1 MSFLKLFRTARLIKL
16 LRQGYTIRILLWT
29 FVQSF
34 KALPYVCLLIAML
47 FFIYAIIGMQVF
59 GNIKLNDESHINQHN
74 NFKTFFSALMLL
86 FRSATGES
94 WQEIMLSCLSGQ
106 ECEPDPSIAPL
117 TMSPDHEGG
126 CGTDFAYCYFVSFIF
141 FSSFLMLNLFVAV
154 IMDNF
159 EYLTRDSSILGP
171 HHLDE
176 FVRIWGEYDR
186 LAWFYRVILFPIICL
201 PQRLVLMNM
210 PVDEDMSVH
219 FTSTLIRRSASFGLI
234 CSRRPWTYWYLSTK
248 KSKLMFKRLDAST
261 LPEDILSNTNPL
273 PMMAHSAGSALTR
286 GGFVA
291 LSPISP
297 QELFLQPISSDI
309 DAGQQ
314 QNVGNSSD
322 SPVPS
327 TSESSTPSGRRPLS
341 QTPTRS
347 RPHITYSPLVCRTQ
361 ASVGEDDDEQGS
373 PETMRRGKACWET
386 QEGAAG
392 ERGSQLDINA
402 SPPRRYPSEPFLA
415 SQEDDHSP
423 DPSGPMET
431 LTFEAAVA
439 CSLGRSNTIGSAHP
453 RWRTGWQVPNGH
465 FRKRLMQTASAAGCD
480 PLSDTEEDDRC

>member
-1 MSFLKLFRTARLIKL
+1 M
-16 LRQGYTIRILLWT
+16 YE
-29 FVQSF
+29 
-34 KALPYVCLLIAML
+34 ML
-47 FFIYAIIGMQVF
+47 T
-59 GNIKLNDESHINQHN
+59 H
-74 NFKTFFSALMLL
+74 
-86 FRSATGES
+86 
-94 WQEIMLSCLSGQ
+94 
-106 ECEPDPSIAPL
+106 
-117 TMSPDHEGG
+117 MSPPLGLG
-126 CGTDFAYCYFVSFIF
+126 KKCPAKIAYK
-141 FSSFLMLNLFVAV
+141 
-154 IMDNF
+154 
-159 EYLTRDSSILGP
+159 
-171 HHLDE
+171 
-176 FVRIWGEYDR
+176 
-186 LAWFYRVILFPIICL
+186 
-201 PQRLVLMNM
+201 RLVLMNM

-219 FTSTLIRRSASFGLI
+219 FTSTLMSLIRTALDIKIARGGEDRIALDVELQKEISIIWPYLQQKTLDLLVPINKDTDMTVGKIYASMMIMDYFKQNKAKKL
-234 CSRRPWTYWYLSTK
+234 RQQLEAQ

-314 QNVGNSSD
+314 QNVQEEASSGSMKRSVSTVADQRVNGLWEDEEKSPERVYRPRHKSYKAAVSRSEHRERGRSKERCHLLSPDTSRCNSEERSLQPSRSSSVEQALPQDKRGNSSD